1 MSGRV
6 LGLDVGTRRIGVA
19 VSDPTKTIATPLY
32 TLERRGLK
40 EDLEHLRVLCE
51 TEDVES
57 IIVGWPLETSGRQG
71 GIARIVQG
79 FIDELETTTRLPVFK
94 WDERLTSVAAE
105 RALTASGVRGQR
117 RKQLVDQVAAA
128 IILQGWLDRL
138 EQDLGN
144 GQ

>member
-32 TLERRGLK
+32 TLERQSLK
-40 EDLEHLRVLCE
+40 TDLEHLRILCE

-57 IIVGWPLETSGRQG
+57 IIVGWPLETNGRLG

-79 FIDELETTTRLPVFK
+79 FIDELEKTTRLPVFK

-144 GQ
+144 DQ